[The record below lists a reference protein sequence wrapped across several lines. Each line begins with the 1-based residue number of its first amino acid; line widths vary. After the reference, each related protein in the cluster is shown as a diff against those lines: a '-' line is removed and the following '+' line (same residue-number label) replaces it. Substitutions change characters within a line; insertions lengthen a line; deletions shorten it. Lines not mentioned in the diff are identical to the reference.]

1 MIPSYIPKV
10 GTIVRFGD
18 EKSKRYIVKN
28 VVETTVRTDD
38 GYYGTGEG
46 WVCIKDKRNYEYLLP
61 FSRFKHE

>member
-1 MIPSYIPKV
+1 MIPSCIPKV
-10 GTIVRFGD
+10 GAIVRFGD

-46 WVCIKDKRNYEYLLP
+46 WVCIKDKRNY
-61 FSRFKHE
+61 